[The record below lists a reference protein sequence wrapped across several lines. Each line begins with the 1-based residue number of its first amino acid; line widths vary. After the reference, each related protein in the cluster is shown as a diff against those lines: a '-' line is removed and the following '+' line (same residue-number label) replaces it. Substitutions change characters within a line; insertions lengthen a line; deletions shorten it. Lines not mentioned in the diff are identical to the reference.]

1 MEMDDKYFHIRKDG
15 IMTEDRNNILMK
27 CNNGV
32 KNCKWRRILNFRRFL
47 TYHMILNYTVDTL
60 EIIPVQTLIPGS

>member
-32 KNCKWRRILNFRRFL
+32 KNCKWRRIYNFRQLFDIP
-47 TYHMILNYTVDTL
+47 YDT
-60 EIIPVQTLIPGS
+60 